1 MSSLLEQAI
10 VDAKALKEAAMKN
23 AEATIIDKYSDEV
36 KSTLNQLLEQD
47 ELAAAL
53 GMATEAPEAEET
65 MEEEVAKDEIVEG
78 VPDAFTED
86 VAELDG
92 VAEGEESVVTIDFA
106 ELAEALKE
114 LREGMEE
121 QELEEGSCSPGSRD
135 EETLEEAEE
144 EEPMEEELELDEA
157 SIVEMVASML
167 SERDTDPRRM
177 PKKCSG
183 NLETM
188 SSEDKNDCI
197 RAAMMAQGLQ
207 EEELYEYDAADLDRY
222 YAQQNAQQGREE
234 EERHLRARQALRKA
248 TGATA
253 DPREMERIY
262 NQGRR
267 YEEGMEAEELE
278 EAQLS
283 PECKEIHSEYKR
295 AQQKLKN
302 LLNLA
307 GVTEDEVL
315 MSQGGV
321 FRDGSDQ
328 KAYEIISGYISDE
341 YKKYREAG
349 CHKIARL
356 SETAD
361 LEEEIVEEGEEDL
374 YEELS
379 DDLLDAIMEKLTVD
393 MGATL
398 GGWAGRSEE
407 AVKHQMELEMAH
419 RRSTEVAEELEA
431 LKKAQ
436 EELVFENKKLKE
448 TLSNYQEVVGS
459 LKENVQDVNLS
470 NARLLYT
477 NRTLRNTSLNE
488 RQKER
493 IVEAISK
500 AGSVEEAK
508 TIHETLQSTVAS
520 TPKRGPKSLSEAIT
534 RPTSV
539 IRASRKEEPKADPFT
554 TRMRKL
560 AGIN

>member
-23 AEATIIDKYSDEV
+23 AEATIIDKYSEEV

-47 ELAAAL
+47 ELEAAL
-53 GMATEAPEAEET
+53 GIGSEPAADAEAT
-65 MEEEVAKDEIVEG
+65 MDEEVEKDEIAEG

-86 VAELDG
+86 VAELGG
-92 VAEGEESVVTIDFA
+92 VNEGDEAEVTIDFK
-106 ELAEALKE
+106 ELAETLKQ
-114 LREGMEE
+114 LREGVEEETLNEEGYDCIKDMMAEGMSRREAIAECKRMGMLEEAEEE
-121 QELEEGSCSPGSRD
+121 QPMDEEVELDEESIMEMVAAMLSEED

-144 EEPMEEELELDEA
+144 E
-157 SIVEMVASML
+157 
-167 SERDTDPRRM
+167 
-177 PKKCSG
+177 G
-183 NLETM
+183 
-188 SSEDKNDCI
+188 
-197 RAAMMAQGLQ
+197 
-207 EEELYEYDAADLDRY
+207 
-222 YAQQNAQQGREE
+222 
-234 EERHLRARQALRKA
+234 
-248 TGATA
+248 
-253 DPREMERIY
+253 
-262 NQGRR
+262 
-267 YEEGMEAEELE
+267 
-278 EAQLS
+278 
-283 PECKEIHSEYKR
+283 
-295 AQQKLKN
+295 
-302 LLNLA
+302 
-307 GVTEDEVL
+307 EV
-315 MSQGGV
+315 
-321 FRDGSDQ
+321 
-328 KAYEIISGYISDE
+328 
-341 YKKYREAG
+341 
-349 CHKIARL
+349 
-356 SETAD
+356 
-361 LEEEIVEEGEEDL
+361 VEEGEDEEL

-379 DDLLDAIMEKLTVD
+379 DDLLDAIVEKLTVD

-448 TLSNYQEVVGS
+448 NLSNYQQVVES

-539 IRASRKEEPKADPFT
+539 IRASRKEEPKVDPFT
-554 TRMRKL
+554 ARMRKL
-560 AGIN
+560 AGIK

>member
-23 AEATIIDKYSDEV
+23 AEATIIDKYSEEV

-53 GMATEAPEAEET
+53 GDLGG
-65 MEEEVAKDEIVEG
+65 EEELDADAEATMDEEVEKDEIAEG

-92 VAEGEESVVTIDFA
+92 VNEGDDAQVTIDFK
-106 ELAEALKE
+106 ELAEALNQ
-114 LREGMEE
+114 LREGV
-121 QELEEGSCSPGSRD
+121 
-135 EETLEEAEE
+135 EE
-144 EEPMEEELELDEA
+144 EEPIEESEDVEEEPMDEEIELDED
-157 SIVEMVASML
+157 SIMEMVSSML
-167 SERDTDPRRM
+167 S
-177 PKKCSG
+177 G
-183 NLETM
+183 
-188 SSEDKNDCI
+188 ED
-197 RAAMMAQGLQ
+197 
-207 EEELYEYDAADLDRY
+207 EEESEMIKEEYHDCKKD
-222 YAQQNAQQGREE
+222 GFSHEE
-234 EERHLRARQALRKA
+234 CCEQYPEDCEE
-248 TGATA
+248 
-253 DPREMERIY
+253 
-262 NQGRR
+262 
-267 YEEGMEAEELE
+267 
-278 EAQLS
+278 
-283 PECKEIHSEYKR
+283 
-295 AQQKLKN
+295 
-302 LLNLA
+302 
-307 GVTEDEVL
+307 
-315 MSQGGV
+315 
-321 FRDGSDQ
+321 DG
-328 KAYEIISGYISDE
+328 
-341 YKKYREAG
+341 
-349 CHKIARL
+349 
-356 SETAD
+356 
-361 LEEEIVEEGEEDL
+361 DL

-379 DDLLDAIMEKLTVD
+379 DALLEAIMEKLTVD

-398 GGWAGRSEE
+398 SGWAGRSDDDM
-407 AVKHQMELEMAH
+407 KHQMELEMAH
-419 RRSTEVAEELEA
+419 RRSTDVAEELEA

-436 EELVFENKKLKE
+436 EELVFENKKLKQ

-520 TPKRGPKSLSEAIT
+520 TPKRGPQSLSEAIT

-554 TRMRKL
+554 ARMRKL
-560 AGIN
+560 AGLE

>member
-23 AEATIIDKYSDEV
+23 AEATIIDKYSEEV

-47 ELAAAL
+47 ELEALLGGGAETPSAGAEAAID
-53 GMATEAPEAEET
+53 
-65 MEEEVAKDEIVEG
+65 EEVEADEIAEG

-86 VAELDG
+86 SAALGG
-92 VAEGEESVVTIDFA
+92 VSEGEATEVTIDFK
-106 ELAEALKE
+106 ELAEALNE
-114 LREGMEE
+114 LREGI
-121 QELEEGSCSPGSRD
+121 QE

-144 EEPMEEELELDEA
+144 EEAEEKMEEEMDLDEE
-157 SIVEMVASML
+157 SIMEMVASML
-167 SERDTDPRRM
+167 SEEDEET
-177 PKKCSG
+177 
-183 NLETM
+183 LE
-188 SSEDKNDCI
+188 
-197 RAAMMAQGLQ
+197 
-207 EEELYEYDAADLDRY
+207 
-222 YAQQNAQQGREE
+222 
-234 EERHLRARQALRKA
+234 
-248 TGATA
+248 
-253 DPREMERIY
+253 
-262 NQGRR
+262 
-267 YEEGMEAEELE
+267 EAEEDDD
-278 EAQLS
+278 
-283 PECKEIHSEYKR
+283 
-295 AQQKLKN
+295 
-302 LLNLA
+302 
-307 GVTEDEVL
+307 V
-315 MSQGGV
+315 M
-321 FRDGSDQ
+321 
-328 KAYEIISGYISDE
+328 
-341 YKKYREAG
+341 
-349 CHKIARL
+349 
-356 SETAD
+356 
-361 LEEEIVEEGEEDL
+361 EEGEEDGEL

-379 DDLLDAIMEKLTVD
+379 DALLEAIMEKLTVD

-436 EELVFENKKLKE
+436 EELVFENKKLKQN
-448 TLSNYQEVVGS
+448 LSNYQQVVES

-520 TPKRGPKSLSEAIT
+520 TPKRGPQSLSEAIT

-539 IRASRKEEPKADPFT
+539 IRASRKEEPKVDPFT
-554 TRMRKL
+554 ARMRKL